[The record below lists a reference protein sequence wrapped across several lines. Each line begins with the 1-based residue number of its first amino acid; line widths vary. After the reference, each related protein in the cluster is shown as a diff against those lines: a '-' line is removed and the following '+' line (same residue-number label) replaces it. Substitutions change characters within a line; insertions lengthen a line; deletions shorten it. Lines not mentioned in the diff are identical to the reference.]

1 MFSIYVMTGL
11 NEGALG
17 SAGSRPPR
25 SHFEAI
31 QGLLDDIVPGVG
43 SLNFLNCE
51 ETFQTSDFIT
61 NISDFTFS
69 DNDINVKAPV
79 FYKNIPRLRSHVMTK
94 RLNTLKS
101 NILAYEKRNFCG
113 ESKSWHPDVTAEVSM
128 IVDCFFDSY
137 IDKVKAEKLMS
148 DKITV
153 NSKDLSDWYTSRTPL
168 GKGGLDRELENP
180 DILGPN
186 LNRFKLMVKADVKFK
201 GDSEALEEF
210 APGQNIVFHDRLTCA
225 HFSSVFCE
233 LVNRLRCVCLP
244 NIILFNGLSFEE
256 LAASLD
262 AALGGESLANFKCD
276 EVDISKYDK
285 SQNTFT
291 KAVELEVYRRLGLD
305 QNILDTWAASEFY
318 GRATTSSKSF
328 SAEIYAQR
336 RTGAAN
342 TWIGNTVINMC
353 LLAQST
359 DVEKFSACCF
369 AGDDSLLVYR
379 NKPNI
384 QFEVYETKFDFDVKF
399 FDSAA
404 MYFCGKFLVTDGS
417 KTHVVPDPLKLFVKL
432 GKERPTSDKVLKE
445 NWRSFFDVTKA
456 FNNNTVLENLVDQF
470 ALKYS
475 RSNNAYAAFCAV
487 NSLRSNPEQFKRL
500 WFSLYN
506 PISSTGV
513 FKRGE

>member
-1 MFSIYVMTGL
+1 MFSVYVMTGL
-11 NEGALG
+11 IDGALG
-17 SAGSRPPR
+17 SGGCRPPR
-25 SHFEAI
+25 SHLEAI
-31 QGLLDDIVPGVG
+31 QGLLDDVVPGVG
-43 SLNFLNCE
+43 SLSFINCE
-51 ETFQTSDFIT
+51 DGFQTSDFIT

-69 DNDINVKAPV
+69 DNDISYKAPV
-79 FYKNIPRLRSHVMTK
+79 FYKNIPRVRSHVMTK
-94 RLNTLKS
+94 RQNTLKS

-113 ESKSWHPDVTAEVSM
+113 ESKSWHPDVTAEVSLM
-128 IVDCFFDSY
+128 VDHFFKCYTDAT
-137 IDKVKAEKLMS
+137 KAEKLMG
-148 DKITV
+148 DKVTV
-153 NSKDLSDWYTSRTPL
+153 NSKDLSDWYSSRTPL
-168 GKGGLDRELENP
+168 GRGGLDRELENP

-233 LVNRLRCVCLP
+233 LVNRLRSICLP
-244 NIILFNGLSFEE
+244 NIILFNGLSFEDF
-256 LAASLD
+256 AYSLD

-291 KAVELEVYRRLGLD
+291 KALELEVYRRLGLD

-328 SAEIYAQR
+328 SAEIFSQR

-359 DVEKFSACCF
+359 DPEKFSACCF

-384 QFEVYETKFDFDVKF
+384 EFNVYETKFDFDVKF
-399 FDSAA
+399 YESAA
-404 MYFCGKFLVTDGS
+404 MYFCGKFLVTDGL

-432 GKERPTSDKVLKE
+432 GKERPTSDKILKE

-456 FNNNTVLENLVDQF
+456 YSNNTVLENLVDQF

-506 PISSTGV
+506 PNSSTGV
-513 FKRGE
+513 FERDR